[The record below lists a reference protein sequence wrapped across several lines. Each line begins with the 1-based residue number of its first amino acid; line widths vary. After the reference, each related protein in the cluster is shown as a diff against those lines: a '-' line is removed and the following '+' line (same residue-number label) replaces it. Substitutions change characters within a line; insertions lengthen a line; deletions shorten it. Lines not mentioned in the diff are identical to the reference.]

1 MAATTK
7 AILVCGATGKQ
18 GGSVLKH
25 LAIHPDSSQYTL
37 LAVTRDT
44 KSKSAQRITETYPA
58 VKLVQGNLD
67 NVPEMFA
74 AAKAALKET
83 GKQEKIWG
91 VYSVQISMGPGT
103 SVEGEIKQGSDLI
116 DESIKEGVTHFVYSS
131 VDRGGNQRS
140 FENTTPIP
148 HFQTKFKIEQHL
160 LGKAGKNGENMG
172 WTILRPV
179 AFMDN
184 LMPGFPTKVFLAA
197 LRDTLQGKALQ
208 WVSVD
213 DIGIFGARAF
223 REHEE
228 WNARAEALAGSELTM
243 DEMSGCFERTIGSPV
258 PATYGMFG
266 SALKWAVTEVNLMIT
281 WFGAEG
287 YGADIAKLKKM
298 EPELCDFETWL
309 RERSGWKS
317 QVVAR

>member
-1 MAATTK
+1 MATTK
-7 AILVCGATGKQ
+7 AIIVCGATGKQ
-18 GGSVLKH
+18 GGSVLKQ
-25 LAIHPDSSQYTL
+25 LATHSESSQYTL
-37 LAVTRDT
+37 LAVTRDI
-44 KSKSAQRITETYPA
+44 KSSSAKRITDNYPS

-67 NVPEMFA
+67 DVPSLFA
-74 AAKAALKET
+74 SAKAALKEG
-83 GKQEKIWG
+83 GKEEKIWG

-103 SVEGEIKQGSDLI
+103 SVEGEIKQGTSLI

-140 FENTTPIP
+140 FENKTPIP
-148 HFQTKFKIEQHL
+148 HFQTKYQIEQHL
-160 LGKAGKNGENMG
+160 LEKAGKKGENMG

-184 LMPGFPTKVFLAA
+184 LEPGIPTKVFLAA

-208 WVSVD
+208 WVSVE

-223 REHEE
+223 REHEK

-243 DEMSGCFERTIGSPV
+243 DEMNDCFQRAIGSPV
-258 PATYGMFG
+258 PATYGFLG
-266 SALKWAVTEVNLMIT
+266 SVLKWAVTEMSIMIT
-281 WFGAEG
+281 WFASEG
-287 YGADIAKLKKM
+287 YGADIEALRKE
-298 EPELCDFETWL
+298 EPKLCDFETWL

-317 QVVAR
+317 QVVAK